1 MNMKTVEN
9 TVCELNDC
17 SGCNACVNICPK
29 KAIVI
34 MDSIESYNA
43 VINIDSV
50 SIVAHA
56 IRLALTMFRWISTC
70 RCIGHK
76 GGLRMALGKIVPLA
90 ESHQQLLSGLLKMV
104 DLSHHAFL
112 RTDNCYSCRGAT
124 QERISDITLGDAW
137 GSFPIRYQEEYL

>member
-1 MNMKTVEN
+1 MGIVVNMKTVEN

-56 IRLALTMFRWISTC
+56 IRLALTMDKHMPMYWAQGWAEDGIRKNSSS
-70 RCIGHK
+70 
-76 GGLRMALGKIVPLA
+76 GGVASAIIKRFIEDGGFVA
-90 ESHQQLLSGLLKMV
+90 
-104 DLSHHAFL
+104 
-112 RTDNCYSCRGAT
+112 SCLFENR
-124 QERISDITLGDAW
+124 
-137 GSFPIRYQEEYL
+137 